1 MRPGETVAIVGRTG
15 CGKSTLARLLPRFY
29 DVRGGQVL
37 IDGVDVRDYQVKS
50 LRAHIGLVLDEPFL
64 FSESI
69 RDNITYGRPDASLDE
84 VIAAARA
91 AGAHEFIEE
100 LEDGYDTR
108 VGERGYT
115 LSGGQR
121 QRVAIARALLL
132 NPKFLILDDATSSID
147 VGLELEIHDALSR
160 LMRGRTTLI
169 IAHRLRVDHHRAMI
183 CDFAAVRRLVHRV
196 DQHLSRRVTVGVGK
210 NGNFAID
217 EMCHHRIHQLT
228 RMGRITAIV
237 ITLPFRRNFVG
248 FTQIGRFPLRRAIQN
263 HFHASELQT
272 IAVPSVTYGI
282 HGFIIHATNNR
293 IDDHVQR
300 EGSFCVHALEQL
312 DGGNK

>member
-1 MRPGETVAIVGRTG
+1 MGRTG

-169 IAHRLRVDHHRAMI
+169 IAHRLSTIRLADRV
-183 CDFAAVRRLVHRV
+183 VL
-196 DQHLSRRVTVGVGK
+196 
-210 NGNFAID
+210 
-217 EMCHHRIHQLT
+217 
-228 RMGRITAIV
+228 
-237 ITLPFRRNFVG
+237 
-248 FTQIGRFPLRRAIQN
+248 
-263 HFHASELQT
+263 
-272 IAVPSVTYGI
+272 
-282 HGFIIHATNNR
+282 
-293 IDDHVQR
+293 
-300 EGSFCVHALEQL
+300 L
-312 DGGNK
+312 DGGKLLADGSHEQLMRDVPEYADILSRAEEERQVALRSQPEQAPQPAPDLGGGVPSATGVAGGFELPGLDVPEPT